1 MRFQTDVSAPAYA
14 SMFGG
19 LIHHRDLV
27 WQMTK
32 RDLIGRYRGSLLG
45 IAWSLLHPLLMLGV
59 YTLVFS
65 GIFKSRWQ
73 VGATEGTTDFAVVL
87 FAGLLIHGLF
97 AECVNR
103 APALIL
109 ANPNFV
115 KKVVF
120 PLELLP
126 WVSMGSALFHTGASL
141 LVLFVGLAAGSLGMT
156 PTILLFPIVVLPFVM
171 FTMGVSWFLA
181 ATGVYL
187 RDLGHVVGIA
197 TTVVMFLS
205 PVFYASSAL
214 PEPYRWLLQLN
225 PLTFIIEQSRD
236 VLVWGRLPNWTG
248 LLVYAAASLLVA
260 QLGFRWFQKA
270 RRGFADVL

>member
-1 MRFQTDVSAPAYA
+1 MRFQTDVSPPAHA

-45 IAWSLLHPLLMLGV
+45 IAWSLLHPLIMLGV
-59 YTLVFS
+59 YTVVFS

-126 WVSMGSALFHTGASL
+126 WVSMGSALFHAGASL

-156 PTILLFPIVVLPFVM
+156 PTILLFPIVVLPFIL

-214 PEPYRWLLQLN
+214 PERYRWLLQLN

-248 LLVYAAASLLVA
+248 LLLYAVASLLVA